1 MALGGTVYRLLT
13 CSVMALTLLGACGTV
28 SADDVAAQAGVS
40 AAPTVSTPVST
51 ATSRTSPGTALSA
64 LGALAVKGRA
74 PKTGYARAAFGPAW
88 ADLDRNGCDTRNDVL
103 RRDLS
108 RYELLAGTRGC
119 LVLRGTLRD
128 PYTGKTISFV
138 RGPGTSTAVQVDHV
152 VALSDAWQKGAG
164 GWSAPVR
171 ARFANDSLNLLA
183 VDGPT
188 NGRKSDADAATWL
201 PPDKGYRCAF
211 VARQVAVK
219 VKYGLWMTAAEKAA
233 TARVLTGCLGQKLP
247 VAKAFRLGGGVAQT
261 VRQPVSQ
268 PQPANPT
275 YANCTA
281 VRAAGAAPIRAGDPG
296 FEPKFDRDNDGVGC
310 E

>member
-1 MALGGTVYRLLT
+1 MYRLLT
-13 CSVMALTLLGACGTV
+13 GSAMALTLLLATGSV
-28 SADDVAAQAGVS
+28 SAS
-40 AAPTVSTPVST
+40 AATT
-51 ATSRTSPGTALSA
+51 TSPGTAMSA
-64 LGALAVKGRA
+64 LDSLAVKGRA
-74 PKTGYARAAFGPAW
+74 AKTGYARAAFGPAW

-108 RYELLAGTRGC
+108 TYVLKAGTRGC

-128 PYTGKTISFV
+128 PYTGKMISFV

-164 GWSAPVR
+164 RWSAPVR

-201 PPDKGYRCAF
+201 PPAKAYRCAF

-233 TARVLTGCLGQKLP
+233 TARVLTGCQGQKLP
-247 VAKAFRLGGGVAQT
+247 VAKAFRLGGGVVQA

-268 PQPANPT
+268 PQPVSPPQPASPT

>member
-1 MALGGTVYRLLT
+1 MYRLLT
-13 CSVMALTLLGACGTV
+13 GSAMALTLLLATGSV
-28 SADDVAAQAGVS
+28 SAS
-40 AAPTVSTPVST
+40 AATT
-51 ATSRTSPGTALSA
+51 TSPGTAMSA
-64 LGALAVKGRA
+64 LDSLAVKGRA
-74 PKTGYARAAFGPAW
+74 AKTGYDRAAFGPAW

-108 RYELLAGTRGC
+108 TYVLKAGTRGC

-128 PYTGKTISFV
+128 PYTGKMISFV

-164 GWSAPVR
+164 RWSAPVR

-201 PPDKGYRCAF
+201 PPAKAYRCAF

-233 TARVLTGCLGQKLP
+233 TARVLTGCQGQKLP
-247 VAKAFRLGGGVAQT
+247 VATAFRLGGGVVQA

-268 PQPANPT
+268 PQPVSPPQPASPT

>member
-1 MALGGTVYRLLT
+1 MYRVLT
-13 CSVMALTLLGACGTV
+13 CSAMALSLLVACGSV
-28 SADDVAAQAGVS
+28 SASGAATEAGVR
-40 AAPTVSTPVST
+40 AALTVSTPVSMA
-51 ATSRTSPGTALSA
+51 ATPAYPGTALTA

-74 PKTGYARAAFGPAW
+74 PKTGYDRAAFGPAW

-108 RYELLAGTRGC
+108 RYVLKAGTRGC

-128 PYTGKTISFV
+128 PYTGKAISFV

-164 GWSAPVR
+164 QWSAPMR

-188 NGRKSDADAATWL
+188 NGRKRDSDAATWL
-201 PPDKGYRCAF
+201 PPAKGYRCAF

-219 VKYGLWMTAAEKAA
+219 AKYGLWMTAAEKAA
-233 TARVLTGCLGQKLP
+233 TQRVLTGCLGQKLP
-247 VAKAFRLGGGVAQT
+247 VAKAFRLGGGVVQAD
-261 VRQPVSQ
+261 RQPVSQ

-281 VRAAGAAPIRAGDPG
+281 VRAAGAAPIRPGDAG
-296 FEPKFDRDNDGVGC
+296 FEPKFDGDNDGVGC

>member
-1 MALGGTVYRLLT
+1 MYRLLT
-13 CSVMALTLLGACGTV
+13 GSAMALTLLLATGSV
-28 SADDVAAQAGVS
+28 SAS
-40 AAPTVSTPVST
+40 AATTT
-51 ATSRTSPGTALSA
+51 APGTAMSA
-64 LGALAVKGRA
+64 LDSLAVKGRA
-74 PKTGYARAAFGPAW
+74 AKTGYDRAAFGPAW

-108 RYELLAGTRGC
+108 TYVLKAGTRGC

-128 PYTGKTISFV
+128 PYTGKMISFV

-164 GWSAPVR
+164 RWSAPVR

-201 PPDKGYRCAF
+201 PPAKAYRCAF

-233 TARVLTGCLGQKLP
+233 TARVLTGCQGQKLP
-247 VAKAFRLGGGVAQT
+247 VAKAFRLGGGVVQA

-268 PQPANPT
+268 PQPVSPPQPASPT
-275 YANCTA
+275 YADCTA

>member
-1 MALGGTVYRLLT
+1 MYRPLT
-13 CSVMALTLLGACGTV
+13 GSAMALTLLLATGSVIAN
-28 SADDVAAQAGVS
+28 AA
-40 AAPTVSTPVST
+40 TTT
-51 ATSRTSPGTALSA
+51 APGTAMSA
-64 LGALAVKGRA
+64 LDSLAVKGRA
-74 PKTGYARAAFGPAW
+74 AKTGYDRTAFGPAW

-108 RYELLAGTRGC
+108 TYVLKAGTRGC

-128 PYTGKTISFV
+128 PYTGKMISFV
-138 RGPGTSTAVQVDHV
+138 RGQGTSTAVQVDHV

-164 GWSAPVR
+164 RWSGPVR

-188 NGRKSDADAATWL
+188 NERKSDADAATWL
-201 PPDKGYRCAF
+201 PPAKAYRCAF

-219 VKYGLWMTAAEKAA
+219 VKYGLWMTAAEKAT
-233 TARVLTGCLGQKLP
+233 TARVLTGCQGQKLP
-247 VAKAFRLGGGVAQT
+247 VAKAFRLGGGVVQA
-261 VRQPVSQ
+261 VRQPVNQ
-268 PQPANPT
+268 PQPVSPPQPASPT

-296 FEPKFDRDNDGVGC
+296 FEPRFDRDNDGVGC